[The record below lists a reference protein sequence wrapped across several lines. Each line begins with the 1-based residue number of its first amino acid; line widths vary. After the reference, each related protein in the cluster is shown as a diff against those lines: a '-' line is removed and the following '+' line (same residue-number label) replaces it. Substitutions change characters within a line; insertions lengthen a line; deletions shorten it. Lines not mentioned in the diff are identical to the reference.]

1 MIDVA
6 RKKTA
11 ASYEK
16 INTENRPKTNY
27 LKQEPE
33 NVPEET
39 TEHDLTRFVL
49 QIYQLKWKICS
60 GCYDMNISLLLLWV
74 LLFINTLF
82 EIGKFTWLCKKL
94 QSNWY

>member
-11 ASYEK
+11 ASHEK

-49 QIYQLKWKICS
+49 QIYQLK
-60 GCYDMNISLLLLWV
+60 
-74 LLFINTLF
+74 
-82 EIGKFTWLCKKL
+82 
-94 QSNWY
+94 